1 MLKRIFCL
9 IFSLLIIL
17 SLVSCNVKKQKFSK
31 NYIEYFDTVC
41 TVVGYEFNEN
51 EFNKTCDYIEN
62 SLEEYNNLF
71 DIYKSY
77 DGINNIK
84 TINSNAGKQPVVVDK
99 RIIDLLLFSKEMFN
113 KTNGTVNV
121 AMGSVLKIWH
131 NHREMGM
138 VEPENA
144 TVPEKNELLEANNHT
159 NIDNIVIDEE
169 NSTVYLNDSEMSL
182 DVGAIAKGYATERI
196 AQELINQGKTAYT
209 LNFGGNIRT
218 IGNKGDDTPWTAA
231 VTNPD
236 LTAENTTLM
245 RVKLT
250 DCVFV
255 TSGSYQRFY
264 EVDGTRY
271 HHIINPETL
280 YPENNFASVSIYA
293 KDSGLADALSTS
305 LFNLSLEDGKRLI
318 STFDGVQAMWVSSSG
333 EITYTDGFKDIIIED
348 K

>member
-17 SLVSCNVKKQKFSK
+17 SLSSCEKQKQKFSK

-41 TVVGYEFNEN
+41 TVVGYEFGE
-51 EFNKTCDYIEN
+51 EDFNKTCEFIE
-62 SLEEYNNLF
+62 SELAVYNQLY
-71 DIYKSY
+71 DIYKTY
-77 DGINNIK
+77 DGVNNIK
-84 TINSNAGKQPVVVDK
+84 TINKNAGTEPVKVDK
-99 RIIDLLLFSKEMFN
+99 KIIDLLNFSKEIYE
-113 KTNGTVNV
+113 KTNGTVNI

-131 NHREMGM
+131 NHREIGM
-138 VEPENA
+138 SEPENA
-144 TVPEKNELLEANNHT
+144 TVPQNSDLLDADNHT
-159 NIDNIVIDEE
+159 DINNIVIDAE
-169 NSTVYLNDSEMSL
+169 NSTVFLKDSKMSL
-182 DVGAIAKGYATERI
+182 DVGAVAKGYATERI
-196 AQELINQGKTAYT
+196 AQDLIAQGKTSYT

-236 LTAENTTLM
+236 FTAENSTLM

-264 EVDGTRY
+264 EVDGVRY

-280 YPENNFASVSIYA
+280 YPENNFTSVSIYA
-293 KDSGLADALSTS
+293 NDSGYADALSTS
-305 LFNLSLEDGKRLI
+305 LFNLSLEEGKKLI
-318 STFDGVQAMWVSSSG
+318 ANFEGAQATWVTPSG
-333 EITYTDGFKDIIIED
+333 EIHYTDGFKDIIIE
-348 K
+348 